1 MMSSGR
7 TPVIKEDTE
16 GHALEPNTVKDG
28 TAELLALWGKGA
40 HAASDLDFANHVK
53 AIAHARFVL
62 RKILRLL
69 DEQAIAGGLQ
79 PLQHQ
84 ALLQIFGA
92 EGPLPVNKV
101 ADRLDIAPALAS
113 RLVRQLE
120 EKGLVHRA
128 RIPDDRRVSAVHAS
142 EAGIEVLRGIDNA
155 VHHHVNH
162 FQRGLSDEGKFGA
175 LATFSFYLGLDA
187 DPRLALL
194 LSAAGRQAHHH

>member
-1 MMSSGR
+1 MMSLRG
-7 TPVIKEDTE
+7 
-16 GHALEPNTVKDG
+16 ANTVEDG

-40 HAASDLDFANHVK
+40 VASSDLDFANHVK

-92 EGPLPVNKV
+92 EDPLPVNKV

-113 RLVRQLE
+113 RLIRQLE

-128 RIPDDRRVSAVHAS
+128 RIPDDRRVIAVHAS
-142 EAGIEVLRGIDNA
+142 EAGIEVLRTIDNA

-162 FQRGLSDEGKFGA
+162 FQRQLTDEGKFGA
-175 LATFSFYLGLDA
+175 LATFSFYLGLDS

-194 LSAAGRQAHHH
+194 LTAAGHHAHAHHH